1 MTHWGYAMLVTFV
14 ALGLSPVSWRKAGR
28 LASMVTVALIAYALY
43 SYGAI

>member
-1 MTHWGYAMLVTFV
+1 VSSWGYALLVVFV

-28 LASMVTVALIAYALY
+28 LAAMIALVAMAYAFY